1 MEEKPVIAEILMCPG
16 CNSDLRLTG
25 DEWTC
30 PSCGLVA
37 VQRSNIVDFLYN
49 TPQIELANNGQWE
62 LSEDQRTGVELLRLS
77 ETHCYSELKNRARV
91 LRTGEGGVFDDPHAQ
106 LLESRLAKFAQRRF
120 ARRYEQV
127 SSEVG
132 RGHGQQILHKIEK
145 RLDDLNL
152 APAPKH
158 LAVELAGGDGQY
170 LPGFSV
176 NFESVLFV
184 EGSLVNIVLARS
196 LVRDAGLTNVN
207 FVRADVLDLPIRSS
221 VASMVHAN
229 NVIEHVS
236 DPQALAHECA
246 RVTDPDGYSVVV
258 SPNRTSVFLEP
269 HFRLPLYGLIPKAVR
284 LFLIPITRGKS
295 SEAGTS
301 LLSLGGLRK
310 VLATV
315 PFDWEIFLVPRGLRS
330 IARTTPLRW
339 ILVRALQSP
348 LGGVVDWLLNKV
360 LLPLAPTHTAVGS
373 LRKQR

>member
-1 MEEKPVIAEILMCPG
+1 VGVAH
-16 CNSDLRLTG
+16 G
-25 DEWTC
+25 D
-30 PSCGLVA
+30 
-37 VQRSNIVDFLYN
+37 
-49 TPQIELANNGQWE
+49 
-62 LSEDQRTGVELLRLS
+62 
-77 ETHCYSELKNRARV
+77 
-91 LRTGEGGVFDDPHAQ
+91 
-106 LLESRLAKFAQRRF
+106 
-120 ARRYEQV
+120 
-127 SSEVG
+127 
-132 RGHGQQILHKIEK
+132 QILHKIET
-145 RLDDLNL
+145 RLRDLNL
-152 APAPKH
+152 PPAPKH

-170 LPGFSV
+170 LPGFSA
-176 NFESVLFV
+176 NFESVVFV
-184 EGSLVNIVLARS
+184 DGSLVNIVLARS
-196 LVRDAGLTNVN
+196 LARDAGLTNVN

-221 VASMVHAN
+221 IASMVHAN

-236 DPQALAHECA
+236 DPQAMAYECA

-284 LFLIPITRGKS
+284 LFLIPISRGKS

-301 LLSLGGLRK
+301 PLSLGGLRK

-330 IARTTPLRW
+330 TARTTPLRW